1 MSTGLSPNDIRNYE
15 FSHQMRGYDKDEVR
29 EFLDQIA
36 TTLEDVKQENLK
48 LSMERDTLR
57 TQLEALKQFEDTIKS
72 AAIDARRN
80 ADTLVANA
88 RREVNELLTRARA
101 QAEETVGSRKDEALR
116 LDDQIS
122 KLQMTKASYQAKL
135 KNLIESHLALIEEIQ
150 HLKAPVIPNRE
161 TAAPNADLDDT
172 MPPTPRG
179 VFAPAALSESQTVE
193 SDAFAPVAAAP
204 RNDPTPVPDESLHSE
219 QSDPFGLE
227 EAGGVPS
234 EKPAVFEIDWSA
246 SGMDNPH
253 PGTNGI
259 VVEEATDVTRR
270 KLETFST
277 PPEPVEPVRTE
288 EANAAERI
296 IAVGPA
302 PAVPPPTV
310 LDPELAAALESYQ
323 RTHSSAEEL
332 ALVKATAPAEP
343 VESPEPVR
351 DQSMRATSNDL
362 DEQQSTDKVRTQ
374 AAPDE
379 PDNTEH
385 NLIDIDQPIG
395 GEPVA
400 REESPRLGPTPYRQE
415 EPPLRV
421 PTPAGMDPVAIARE
435 LDEVAARFEEE
446 MDRAAKS

>member
-15 FSHQMRGYDKDEVR
+15 FAHQMRGYDKDEVR

-36 TTLEDVKQENLK
+36 TSVEDLKQENLK

-101 QAEETVGSRKDEALR
+101 QAEETVGSRKDEAVR
-116 LDDQIS
+116 LDEQIS

-150 HLKAPVIPNRE
+150 QLKAPAVTPRE
-161 TAAPNADLDDT
+161 T
-172 MPPTPRG
+172 
-179 VFAPAALSESQTVE
+179 VAPAANFDDTVPPTRRSMPIATVSTDSQLDEPEHPSPALRSPEIASES
-193 SDAFAPVAAAP
+193 APVEP
-204 RNDPTPVPDESLHSE
+204 FRSE
-219 QSDPFGLE
+219 ASDPFGLQ
-227 EAGGVPS
+227 EAAGVPA
-234 EKPAVFEIDWSA
+234 ENPADFGFDWGNPD
-246 SGMDNPH
+246 SGKSSS
-253 PGTNGI
+253 GTNGI
-259 VVEEATDVTRR
+259 VVEEATEVTRK

-277 PPEPVEPVRTE
+277 EPEPAEPVRRE
-288 EANAAERI
+288 EVNAADRI

-302 PAVPPPTV
+302 LVAPPPPPTPPS
-310 LDPELAAALESYQ
+310 LDPELAAALNSYQ
-323 RTHSSAEEL
+323 QTHSSTDEL
-332 ALVKATAPAEP
+332 TLLRPTAASETPAPAP
-343 VESPEPVR
+343 PSA
-351 DQSMRATSNDL
+351 DQSMRATPTDF
-362 DEQQSTDKVRTQ
+362 DDRDSTDKIRAQ

-395 GEPVA
+395 GETAPEQQV
-400 REESPRLGPTPYRQE
+400 PR
-415 EPPLRV
+415 RV
-421 PTPAGMDPVAIARE
+421 PVPAGIDPSSIAHE